1 MTTPDV
7 PGYPADLTPPPASAS
22 SVFGD
27 RLAAVERYAELLAGP
42 GMDQGVLGPRELPRL
57 WDRHLLNSAAVAEI
71 LPEGAT
77 VVDVG
82 SGAGLPGIPL
92 ALVRPDLVM
101 TLLEPMARR
110 VAWLSR
116 VIAELELPVR
126 VLRGRAEEREA
137 RRQCGESDVVT
148 ARAVAPLGRLVTW
161 TMPLVRPGG
170 IVAAMKGASAE
181 QELARDA
188 KDIRTAGGDDAH
200 VVRCGVAEAATFVV
214 VVSRSQRRAAPG
226 SGRRGGGR
234 KDRRS

>member
-1 MTTPDV
+1 MTTPEV
-7 PGYPADLTPPPASAS
+7 EPSAPTAPPSAAA
-22 SVFGD
+22 VFGD
-27 RLAAVERYAELLAGP
+27 RLPAARRFAELLAGP
-42 GMDQGVLGPRELPRL
+42 GREHGVIGPRELPRL
-57 WDRHLLNSAAVAEI
+57 WDRHVLNSAAVAEV
-71 LPEGAT
+71 LPRDAT

-92 ALVRPDLVM
+92 ALVRPDVTL

-116 VIAELELPVR
+116 VVDELELPVR
-126 VLRGRAEEREA
+126 VVRGRAEEREA
-137 RRQCGESDVVT
+137 RRRCGESDVVT

-170 IVAAMKGASAE
+170 IVAAMKGASAD

-188 KDIRTAGGDDAH
+188 KDIRTAGGEDAR
-200 VVRCGVAEAATFVV
+200 VVRCGVADAATFVV

-226 SGRRGGGR
+226 SGRRAGGR
-234 KDRRS
+234 KDRHP